1 MPSATT
7 TDARRERQP
16 APPLFVTSGKSYH
29 SFPALTHFKGCPSRD
44 IMKANA
50 QRSTSGAVSNDFHR
64 RDSRDA
70 TNDPDTN
77 PPKKRRRSYHSPR
90 KPVQNARDLTTHAG
104 PEPERRSQEARRP
117 GSRRPHTNI
126 TDTTTTIRK
135 PLYGAAVL
143 KTAPGLKHQPSL
155 HLKPPMAS
163 SKARRVADSRR
174 FRPCEKRRY
183 RVRVT
188 GMTDSWPCN
197 DRRLMHLDGASSIL
211 LIFPT
216 CGKFVSCWT
225 IRLMLHPRFRYR
237 VYGQEGCSRLS
248 SSVAPGGNPDVS
260 CSVGDRPFM
269 GLQLRA
275 RVWEHLMN
283 TWSRKPRLGGGGIEC
298 TWRFDGG
305 DW

>member
-1 MPSATT
+1 MENTVWRISFNNSARTQTPAESASETT
-7 TDARRERQP
+7 QRRM
-16 APPLFVTSGKSYH
+16 G
-29 SFPALTHFKGCPSRD
+29 
-44 IMKANA
+44 
-50 QRSTSGAVSNDFHR
+50 
-64 RDSRDA
+64 
-70 TNDPDTN
+70 
-77 PPKKRRRSYHSPR
+77 
-90 KPVQNARDLTTHAG
+90 
-104 PEPERRSQEARRP
+104 
-117 GSRRPHTNI
+117 
-126 TDTTTTIRK
+126 
-135 PLYGAAVL
+135 
-143 KTAPGLKHQPSL
+143 
-155 HLKPPMAS
+155 
-163 SKARRVADSRR
+163 DSRR
-174 FRPCEKRRY
+174 LQAVGKRR
-183 RVRVT
+183 VR
-188 GMTDSWPCN
+188 GGNDLSWPCN

-298 TWRFDGG
+298 MWRFDGG